1 MRFPGF
7 VPLVLCAGASSRM
20 GQPKELLEF
29 QGLTCLEVVLEV
41 CARAGCD
48 TPIVVTRGERE
59 AAIRALLDRRSLPI
73 RVVVNPSPERGQTS
87 SLRVGLGALPAGARA
102 FLVYPVDHP
111 LIRAADV
118 TRLCEVFTSPP
129 ATPSPTPSLIVAPS
143 FAQRRGHPVVV
154 DAALAPAVLAL
165 PPDQP
170 ARAVL
175 SDPARTRFVDFDDD
189 RVLEDM
195 DTPEA
200 YARCLARYRA
210 GA

>member
-20 GQPKELLEF
+20 GEPKELLQF
-29 QGLTCLEVVLEV
+29 QGVTCLELVLEA
-41 CARAGCD
+41 CAQAGCD
-48 TPIVVTRGERE
+48 TPIVVTRAERE
-59 AAIRALLDRRSLPI
+59 TAIRGVVERRALPI

-87 SLRVGLGALPAGARA
+87 SVRVGLGALPAGTRA
-102 FLVYPVDHP
+102 FLLFPVDHP
-111 LIRAADV
+111 LVRADDV
-118 TRLCEVFTSPP
+118 VRLCEAFTS
-129 ATPSPTPSLIVAPS
+129 PSPTPSLIVAPS

-154 DAALAPAVLAL
+154 DVALAQAVLAL
-165 PPDQP
+165 APDQP

-175 SDPARTRFVDFDDD
+175 SDPARTRFVTFDDD

-200 YARCLARYRA
+200 YERCLARYRA
-210 GA
+210 GTQTR